1 MSKWVQAHMYASS
14 TWFKSSTGEIS
25 AHETTFYSLKDLSK
39 TKRVT
44 TRARSVSI
52 VQKHPGRVKHELKW
66 HMRNDAYKPI
76 KRLGAVSF
84 SIASILHI
92 HLSIHILQYECVRLI
107 YIYIRHTSS
116 LKLFVDA
123 RVEVPRKKHHKT
135 KTSQKLQTS
144 NDMDSLCKNDWLT
157 LIHFSLRRS
166 GDSNLTFLTGCEM
179 SGMTQEITHGCTSK
193 VWSALTLRFPFSA
206 SAAFFHNWLELFER
220 DGTLAFASRK
230 RSQKFQPC

>member
-1 MSKWVQAHMYASS
+1 MTYAQRCIQTYQAP
-14 TWFKSSTGEIS
+14 WG
-25 AHETTFYSLKDLSK
+25 
-39 TKRVT
+39 
-44 TRARSVSI
+44 
-52 VQKHPGRVKHELKW
+52 
-66 HMRNDAYKPI
+66 
-76 KRLGAVSF
+76 SF
-84 SIASILHI
+84 ILD
-92 HLSIHILQYECVRLI
+92 RI
-107 YIYIRHTSS
+107 YFTHTSKYS
-116 LKLFVDA
+116 YITIWVCTSHIYTPYVV
-123 RVEVPRKKHHKT
+123 VEVVRWRTCGGSKKKHHKT

-166 GDSNLTFLTGCEM
+166 GDSNLTFHTGREM
-179 SGMTQEITHGCTSK
+179 GGMTQEITHGCTSK